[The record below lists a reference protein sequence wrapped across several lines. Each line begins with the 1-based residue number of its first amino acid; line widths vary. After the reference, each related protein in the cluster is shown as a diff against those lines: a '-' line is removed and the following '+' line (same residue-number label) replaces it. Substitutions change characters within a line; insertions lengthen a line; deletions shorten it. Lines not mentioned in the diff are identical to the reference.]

1 MFLFRKKK
9 FKYPENAKY
18 KIKDFVN
25 FRYQNELFFGYI
37 FDAKIDKETNKITYT
52 IQICGQ
58 CPYLIYDYKEED
70 IIGLKIK

>member
-1 MFLFRKKK
+1 MFFKKK
-9 FKYPENAKY
+9 IKYPEQAKY
-18 KIKDFVN
+18 KIRDFVN

-37 FDAKIDKETNKITYT
+37 YDAKIDENNKIRYT

-70 IIGLKIK
+70 IIGLKKN